1 MWSPRKSLG
10 LRREGSTLCSR
21 LWFCF
26 WGCLEFHI
34 MCLLLQPSER
44 GYLHFE
50 RSLYSQLRRWL
61 LKENLKAP
69 LNLGILTDSPN
80 TLNIISFLLGWCFY
94 CSFMTSRRYIFYVA
108 SVSSQYLSPWRSRN
122 CTKNIGLVC
131 LGALWGSWQNWI
143 ILIDI
148 TKSTCCTNKRE
159 TFFRLRHISLPVVK
173 PKLQHIMQSFLEDES
188 W

>member
-1 MWSPRKSLG
+1 MKVREANKGKKDKNLLEIMWSPRKSLG

-108 SVSSQYLSPWRSRN
+108 SVLHLQVRTLFGRKFSNEITSLFVWLELFMALYRGVCTGLIRS
-122 CTKNIGLVC
+122 KV
-131 LGALWGSWQNWI
+131 WNW
-143 ILIDI
+143 
-148 TKSTCCTNKRE
+148 
-159 TFFRLRHISLPVVK
+159 TFVEPSISC
-173 PKLQHIMQSFLEDES
+173 
-188 W
+188 